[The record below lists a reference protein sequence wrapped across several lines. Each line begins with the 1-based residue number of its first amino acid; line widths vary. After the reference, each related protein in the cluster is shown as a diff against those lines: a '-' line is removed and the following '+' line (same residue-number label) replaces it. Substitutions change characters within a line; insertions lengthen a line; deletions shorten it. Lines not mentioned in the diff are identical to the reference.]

1 MSQNFQI
8 QLSSSQMVFIQGR
21 RKKMVL
27 LEELGPTLFFF
38 WDGEWLGSI
47 GCVHC
52 FFFKFTNGAKV
63 VSISR
68 QILT

>member
-1 MSQNFQI
+1 
-8 QLSSSQMVFIQGR
+8 
-21 RKKMVL
+21 
-27 LEELGPTLFFF
+27 
-38 WDGEWLGSI
+38 LGSI